1 MIILLICILILMLVV
16 LAIVVGM
23 AFLLVKIT
31 NHMENVWLELEQQ
44 RLSVQRLIGW
54 AGGVVPVERNE
65 LQ

>member
-1 MIILLICILILMLVV
+1 MIYVLFALMLVV
-16 LAIVVGM
+16 LAIVIGM
-23 AFLLVKIT
+23 ALLLVKIS
-31 NHMENVWLELEQQ
+31 NHMESMWLEIEQQ